1 MKQIKKSKPP
11 VRDIVA
17 MILFATLIFS
27 VVYSFVRFLL
37 APDTIPEGAEFEK
50 LKSDYLLMLTQ
61 CALGLVVMMIP
72 TIITHRFKLIVPGVM
87 CILYYVFLYCAIFL
101 GEIFS
106 FYYRFPIWDSILHA
120 ANGFLFAGFGF
131 CLFSLFEKKRT
142 VQTLPSPAYQSFT
155 AFCFSMT
162 VGVLW
167 EIFEF
172 GADFFLHT
180 DMQKDSLRTALHTV
194 LLPSSKGRVFHA
206 ENITK
211 VEIWTADGA
220 SFVLPGYLDVGLA
233 DTMKDL
239 AVNLWG
245 ALAFCI
251 IGYVYLKRR
260 RIALAARFIPRVRED
275 V

>member
-1 MKQIKKSKPP
+1 
-11 VRDIVA
+11 
-17 MILFATLIFS
+17 
-27 VVYSFVRFLL
+27 
-37 APDTIPEGAEFEK
+37 
-50 LKSDYLLMLTQ
+50 
-61 CALGLVVMMIP
+61 
-72 TIITHRFKLIVPGVM
+72 
-87 CILYYVFLYCAIFL
+87 
-101 GEIFS
+101 
-106 FYYRFPIWDSILHA
+106 
-120 ANGFLFAGFGF
+120 
-131 CLFSLFEKKRT
+131 
-142 VQTLPSPAYQSFT
+142 
-155 AFCFSMT
+155 MT

-194 LLPSSKGRVFHA
+194 LLPSSEGRVFHA

-211 VEIWTADGA
+211 VEVWTADGA

-260 RIALAARFIPRVRED
+260 RIALAARFIPRVRGD
-275 V
+275 ARDKV